1 MHHNLAPAI
10 QEAKTLVALLATEV
24 LQTAVDGACVSGASR
39 LRSIH
44 ALSVLKLAVAK
55 AENEQVVDV
64 ALVEEAKT
72 ILVTQPLRKAIER
85 RDEAELR
92 AAVVAAEGKAN
103 ADGQVLKVRF
113 ILRSYTTK
121 SFMS

>member
-1 MHHNLAPAI
+1 MHYNLAPAI

-55 AENEQVVDV
+55 AEDEQVVDV

-72 ILVTQPLRKAIER
+72 ILVTQPLRKAIEG

-103 ADGQVLKVRF
+103 ADGRVLKVRF
-113 ILRSYTTK
+113 IFKILH
-121 SFMS
+121 